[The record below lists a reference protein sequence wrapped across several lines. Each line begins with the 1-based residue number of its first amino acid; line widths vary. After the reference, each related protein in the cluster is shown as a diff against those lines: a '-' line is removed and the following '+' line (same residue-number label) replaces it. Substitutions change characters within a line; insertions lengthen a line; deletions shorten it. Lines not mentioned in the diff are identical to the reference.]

1 MGMAPGPP
9 GRGHPTAGASPGGAR
24 CHPVK
29 AAGRELAPALSLQHF
44 GRVPAPLLLPPPKG
58 CGQVGAVGSMGGV
71 QEGIWGFGGGPGS
84 PPRCRGRRCH
94 PPWAPAPRPPAAWH
108 ACSRASAGAH
118 SGLGGS
124 GGPGSGGDEKP
135 APPWGRERREQP
147 AGPEKEQE
155 LVRGRAESRR
165 HRMGGPDVN
174 SGGLT
179 SPGGGDVTQEAS
191 EEDKQLQDEL
201 EMLVERLGEKDTS
214 LYRPAL
220 EELRRQIRSSTTS
233 MTSVPKPLKFLRPH
247 YGKLKEIYESMA
259 PGENKRFA
267 ADIISVLAMTMSG
280 ERECL
285 KYRLVGSQEELASWG
300 HEYVR
305 HLAGEVAKE
314 WQEID
319 EADKAQRDTL
329 LTLVKEIVPYNMA
342 HNAEHEACDLLM
354 EIEQMDMLEKYIDD
368 NAYSKVCLYLTSCV
382 SYVPEPEN
390 SALLRCALG
399 IFRKFSRYPEA
410 LRLALMLNDVELV
423 EDIFTSCKD
432 VVVQKQM
439 AFMLGRH
446 GVFLELNEDV
456 EEYEDLTEIMSNVQL
471 NSNFLALARELDI
484 MEPKV
489 PDDIYKTHLENNRKG
504 LRRGLAWPW
513 LWGVAGGPGAGRQ
526 HSGDLWGPLAPR
538 FGGSGSQVD
547 SARMNL
553 ASSFVNGFVNAAFGQ
568 DKLLTDDGNKW
579 LYKNK
584 DHGMLSAAASL
595 GTILLW
601 DVDGGLTQIDK
612 YLYSSEDYIKSCGLR
627 AAELAPAWRCSLGT
641 ILGGGWD
648 PWGDAG
654 HCLAASSMHWWLLR
668 DGTSAL
674 QSGAL
679 LACGIVNS
687 GVRNECDPAL
697 ALLSDYVLHNSNTM
711 RIGAIFGL
719 GLAYAGSNREDVL
732 TLLLPVMGDSKSSM
746 EVAGVTA
753 LACGMISVGSCNGD
767 VTSTI
772 LQTIMEKSETELKD
786 TYARWLPLGLGLN
799 HLGKGGQRRPPPGL
813 RPGSSSTPQ
822 PRGSHPW
829 CCPTGKGEAIEAIL
843 AALEV
848 VSEPFR
854 SFANTLVDICAYAGS
869 GNVLKVQQLL
879 HICSEHFDSKEKEED
894 KDKKDK
900 KEKEKKESSADMGAH
915 QVGGGAGAASGLF
928 VGSELRESSSPL
940 AAPLPASS
948 WALGGAV
955 GTWLWGWVL
964 PALSTG
970 VPAGRSG
977 VGHRAHRHGRGN
989 RRRDGPAH
997 LRAPG
1002 EWQRGDNTGLGTV
1015 GRGLGKT
1022 EHVSVGL
1029 LRYGEP
1035 TLRRAVP
1042 LALALI
1048 SVSNP
1053 RLNILDTLSKFSH
1066 DADPEVS
1073 YNSIFAMGMVGSGT
1087 NNARLAAMLRQLA
1100 QYHAKDPNNLFM
1112 VRLAQVTAPRGG
1124 EGAGWGYP
1132 CGVPEAGLTHLGKG
1146 TLTLCPYHSDRQLM
1160 SQVAVAGLLT
1170 VLVSFLDVR
1179 NIILGKSHYVLYGL
1193 VAAMQPR
1200 MLVTF
1205 DEELRP
1211 LPVSVRVGQ
1220 AVDVVGQAGKPKTIT
1235 GFQTHTTPV
1244 LLAHGERAELATE
1257 EHVPVTPILEGFVIL
1272 RKNPNYDV

>member
-1 MGMAPGPP
+1 MEEA
-9 GRGHPTAGASPGGAR
+9 
-24 CHPVK
+24 K
-29 AAGRELAPALSLQHF
+29 NKKENK
-44 GRVPAPLLLPPPKG
+44 LPEKT
-58 CGQVGAVGSMGGV
+58 
-71 QEGIWGFGGGPGS
+71 
-84 PPRCRGRRCH
+84 
-94 PPWAPAPRPPAAWH
+94 
-108 ACSRASAGAH
+108 
-118 SGLGGS
+118 
-124 GGPGSGGDEKP
+124 DEKDKDKEK
-135 APPWGRERREQP
+135 GQQP
-147 AGPEKEQE
+147 SGKDKEKKEEQE
-155 LVRGRAESRR
+155 L
-165 HRMGGPDVN
+165 
-174 SGGLT
+174 
-179 SPGGGDVTQEAS
+179 S
-191 EEDKQLQDEL
+191 EEDKQLQEDL
-201 EMLVERLGEKDTS
+201 EMMVERLSDKNTA

-247 YGKLKEIYESMA
+247 YGKLKEIYDGMA
-259 PGENKRFA
+259 AGENKRFC
-267 ADIISVLAMTMSG
+267 ADVVSVLAMTMSG

-285 KYRLVGSQEELASWG
+285 KYRLLGSQEELASWG

-314 WQEID
+314 WQEV
-319 EADKAQRDTL
+319 EENDKTQQETL
-329 LTLVKEIVPYNMA
+329 LKLVKEIVPYNMA

-354 EIEQMDMLEKYIDD
+354 EIERLDMLEDYIDE
-368 NAYSKVCLYLTSCV
+368 NAYGKVCLYLTSCV

-390 SALLRCALG
+390 SALLRCALN
-399 IFRKFSRYPEA
+399 IFKKFNRYPEA

-423 EDIFTSCKD
+423 ENIFTSCKD
-432 VVVQKQM
+432 IVIQKQM

-446 GVFLELNEDV
+446 GMFLELNEDV
-456 EEYEDLTEIMSNVQL
+456 EDYEDLTEIMSNVQL

-489 PDDIYKTHLENNRKG
+489 PDDIYKTHLENN
-504 LRRGLAWPW
+504 
-513 LWGVAGGPGAGRQ
+513 
-526 HSGDLWGPLAPR
+526 R

-595 GTILLW
+595 GMILLW

-612 YLYSSEDYIKSCGLR
+612 YLYSSEDYIK
-627 AAELAPAWRCSLGT
+627 
-641 ILGGGWD
+641 
-648 PWGDAG
+648 
-654 HCLAASSMHWWLLR
+654 
-668 DGTSAL
+668 
-674 QSGAL
+674 SGAL

-697 ALLSDYVLHNSNTM
+697 ALLSDYVLHNSNIM

-732 TLLLPVMGDSKSSM
+732 SLLLPVMGDSKSSM
-746 EVAGVTA
+746 EVVGVTA
-753 LACGMISVGSCNGD
+753 LACGMIAVGSCNGD

-772 LQTIMEKSETELKD
+772 VQTIMEKNEQELKD

-799 HLGKGGQRRPPPGL
+799 HLGKG
-813 RPGSSSTPQ
+813 
-822 PRGSHPW
+822 
-829 CCPTGKGEAIEAIL
+829 EAIETTL
-843 AALEV
+843 AALQV
-848 VSEPFR
+848 VPEPFR

-879 HICSEHFDSKEKEED
+879 HICSEHYEAKDKDKDED

-900 KEKEKKESSADMGAH
+900 KDKDKKETPADMGSH
-915 QVGGGAGAASGLF
+915 QFLYSI
-928 VGSELRESSSPL
+928 
-940 AAPLPASS
+940 
-948 WALGGAV
+948 
-955 GTWLWGWVL
+955 
-964 PALSTG
+964 
-970 VPAGRSG
+970 
-977 VGHRAHRHGRGN
+977 
-989 RRRDGPAH
+989 
-997 LRAPG
+997 
-1002 EWQRGDNTGLGTV
+1002 
-1015 GRGLGKT
+1015 
-1022 EHVSVGL
+1022 

-1073 YNSIFAMGMVGSGT
+1073 HNSIFAMGMVGSGT

-1112 VRLAQVTAPRGG
+1112 VRLAQ
-1124 EGAGWGYP
+1124 
-1132 CGVPEAGLTHLGKG
+1132 GLTHLGKG

-1170 VLVSFLDVR
+1170 VLVSFLDVK
-1179 NIILGKSHYVLYGL
+1179 NIILGKSHYILYGL

-1220 AVDVVGQAGKPKTIT
+1220 AVDVVGQAGKPKAIT

-1257 EHVPVTPILEGFVIL
+1257 EYLPVTPILEGFVIL
-1272 RKNPNYDV
+1272 RKNPNYET